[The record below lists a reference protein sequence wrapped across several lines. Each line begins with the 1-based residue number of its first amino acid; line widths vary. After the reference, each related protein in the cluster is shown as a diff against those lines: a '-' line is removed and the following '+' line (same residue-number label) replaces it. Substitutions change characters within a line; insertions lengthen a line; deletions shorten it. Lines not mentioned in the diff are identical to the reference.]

1 MELYYLIHLKKNEKE
16 GRVLLV
22 GDCVSVKKDDLVLYP
37 KYTGTE
43 ITHEG
48 QDILI
53 MSEKEI
59 LASGGVMEKI
69 QVLKPKYRT
78 EEILKRNS
86 RVFGYKLDRYGWK
99 SH

>member
-1 MELYYLIHLKKNEKE
+1 MIKPLGDRVVVEPTTQSEKTESGIILPDTAQEKPQE
-16 GRVLLV
+16 GRVLAV

-48 QDILI
+48 QEVLI

-59 LASGGVMEKI
+59 LAVVG
-69 QVLKPKYRT
+69 
-78 EEILKRNS
+78 
-86 RVFGYKLDRYGWK
+86 
-99 SH
+99 

>member
-1 MELYYLIHLKKNEKE
+1 MIKPLEDRVVVEPTTQSEKTESGIILPDTAQDKPQE
-16 GRVLLV
+16 GKVLAV

-59 LASGGVMEKI
+59 LAVVG
-69 QVLKPKYRT
+69 
-78 EEILKRNS
+78 
-86 RVFGYKLDRYGWK
+86 
-99 SH
+99 

>member
-1 MELYYLIHLKKNEKE
+1 MIKPLGDRVVVEPTTQSEKTESGIILPDTAQEKPQE
-16 GRVLLV
+16 GRVLAV

-48 QDILI
+48 QEILI

-59 LASGGVMEKI
+59 LAVVG
-69 QVLKPKYRT
+69 
-78 EEILKRNS
+78 
-86 RVFGYKLDRYGWK
+86 
-99 SH
+99 

>member
-1 MELYYLIHLKKNEKE
+1 MIKPLGDRVVVEPTTQSEKTESGIILPDTTQEKPQE
-16 GRVLLV
+16 GRVLAV

-48 QDILI
+48 QEVLI

-59 LASGGVMEKI
+59 LAVVG
-69 QVLKPKYRT
+69 
-78 EEILKRNS
+78 
-86 RVFGYKLDRYGWK
+86 
-99 SH
+99 

>member
-1 MELYYLIHLKKNEKE
+1 MIKPLGDRVVVEPTTQSEKTESGIILPDTAQEKPQE
-16 GRVLLV
+16 GRVLAV

-48 QDILI
+48 QEVLI

-59 LASGGVMEKI
+59 LAVEG
-69 QVLKPKYRT
+69 
-78 EEILKRNS
+78 
-86 RVFGYKLDRYGWK
+86 
-99 SH
+99 

>member
-1 MELYYLIHLKKNEKE
+1 MIKPLGDRVVVKPTTQSEKTESGIILPDTAQEKPQE
-16 GRVLLV
+16 GRVLAV

-59 LASGGVMEKI
+59 LAVVG
-69 QVLKPKYRT
+69 
-78 EEILKRNS
+78 
-86 RVFGYKLDRYGWK
+86 
-99 SH
+99 

>member
-1 MELYYLIHLKKNEKE
+1 MIKPLGDRVVVEPTTQSEKTESGIILPDTAQEKPQE
-16 GRVLLV
+16 GRVLAV

-48 QDILI
+48 QDVLI

-59 LASGGVMEKI
+59 LAVVE
-69 QVLKPKYRT
+69 
-78 EEILKRNS
+78 
-86 RVFGYKLDRYGWK
+86 
-99 SH
+99 

>member
-1 MELYYLIHLKKNEKE
+1 MIKPLEDRVVVEPTTQSEKTESGIILPDTAQEKPQE
-16 GRVLLV
+16 GRVLAV

-59 LASGGVMEKI
+59 LAVVG
-69 QVLKPKYRT
+69 
-78 EEILKRNS
+78 
-86 RVFGYKLDRYGWK
+86 
-99 SH
+99 

>member
-1 MELYYLIHLKKNEKE
+1 MSKPLGDRVVVEPTTQSEKTESGIILPDTAQEKPQE
-16 GRVLLV
+16 GRVLAV

-48 QDILI
+48 QEVLI

-59 LASGGVMEKI
+59 LAVVG
-69 QVLKPKYRT
+69 
-78 EEILKRNS
+78 
-86 RVFGYKLDRYGWK
+86 
-99 SH
+99 

>member
-1 MELYYLIHLKKNEKE
+1 MIKPLGDRVVIEPSIQQEQTESGIILPDTAQDKPQE
-16 GRVLLV
+16 GKVLAV

-48 QDILI
+48 QEVLI

-59 LASGGVMEKI
+59 LAVVG
-69 QVLKPKYRT
+69 
-78 EEILKRNS
+78 
-86 RVFGYKLDRYGWK
+86 
-99 SH
+99 

>member
-1 MELYYLIHLKKNEKE
+1 MIKPLGDRVVVEPTTQSEKTESGIILPDTAQEKPQE
-16 GRVLLV
+16 GRVLAV

-48 QDILI
+48 QEVLI

-59 LASGGVMEKI
+59 LAVM
-69 QVLKPKYRT
+69 
-78 EEILKRNS
+78 
-86 RVFGYKLDRYGWK
+86 G
-99 SH
+99 

>member
-1 MELYYLIHLKKNEKE
+1 MIKPLGDRVVVEPTTQSEKTESGIILADTAQEKPQE
-16 GRVLLV
+16 GRVLAV

-48 QDILI
+48 QEVLI

-59 LASGGVMEKI
+59 LAVVG
-69 QVLKPKYRT
+69 
-78 EEILKRNS
+78 
-86 RVFGYKLDRYGWK
+86 
-99 SH
+99 

>member
-1 MELYYLIHLKKNEKE
+1 MIKPLGDRVVVEPTTQSEKTESGIILPDTAQEKPQE
-16 GRVLLV
+16 GRGLAV

-59 LASGGVMEKI
+59 LAVVG
-69 QVLKPKYRT
+69 
-78 EEILKRNS
+78 
-86 RVFGYKLDRYGWK
+86 
-99 SH
+99 